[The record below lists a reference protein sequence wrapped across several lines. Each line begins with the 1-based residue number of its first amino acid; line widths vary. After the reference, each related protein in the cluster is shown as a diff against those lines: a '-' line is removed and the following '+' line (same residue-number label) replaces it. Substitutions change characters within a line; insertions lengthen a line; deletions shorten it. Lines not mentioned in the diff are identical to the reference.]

1 MKKILALSVLL
12 ITVLGACKKGVECTR
27 TSPSI
32 VAPASEV
39 QAVKDYLASKSITA
53 SQDPSG
59 VFYVMTEPGTGT
71 ETPGLCTTIV
81 FTYKGTLTN
90 GNVFDISTTPIS
102 YPLGDLIAGW
112 QKVIPMMKRG
122 GKATMYVPP
131 TLGYGSRDVKDANG
145 NVIIPANSIL
155 IFDLQLV
162 NF

>member
-59 VFYVMTEPGTGT
+59 VFYVMSEPGTGT
-71 ETPGLCTTIV
+71 ETPGLCTTIL
-81 FTYKGTLTN
+81 FTYKGMFTN
-90 GNVFDISTTPIS
+90 GNVFDESSTPIS
-102 YPLGDLIAGW
+102 YPLGNLIAGW
-112 QKVIPMMKRG
+112 QKIIPMMKRG
-122 GKATMYVPP
+122 GKATLYIPP
-131 TLGYGSRDVKDANG
+131 SLAYGPNDYTAGSVT
-145 NVIIPANSIL
+145 IPGNSIL
-155 IFDLQLV
+155 VFDIQLV